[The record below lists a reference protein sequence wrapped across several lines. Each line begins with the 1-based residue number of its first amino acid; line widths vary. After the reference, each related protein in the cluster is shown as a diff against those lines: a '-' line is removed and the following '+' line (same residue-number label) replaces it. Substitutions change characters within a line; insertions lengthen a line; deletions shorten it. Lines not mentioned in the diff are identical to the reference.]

1 MNKLEYFNAKIEST
15 LSPMDYIQL
24 KKIKGDDIVLVDVRN
39 APKHIKK
46 DKIKDSLEIQQIDIL
61 DNLDQL
67 PKDKLIV
74 VYCWESWCNL
84 AAKSCVTLL
93 ENGYD
98 CMELGGG
105 IASWK
110 VMNMPIEDL

>member
-1 MNKLEYFNAKIEST
+1 MSKLDYFKAKVEAT
-15 LSPMDYIQL
+15 LSPMDYMQL
-24 KKIKGDDIVLVDVRN
+24 KKMKGDDVILVDVRN

-46 DKIKDSLEIQQIDIL
+46 DKIKDSIEIQQIDL
-61 DNLDQL
+61 VNNLEQL
-67 PKDKLIV
+67 PKDKMIV

-84 AAKSCVTLL
+84 AAKACITLI
-93 ENGYD
+93 ENGYE

-110 VMNMPIEDL
+110 IMNMPVEEL

>member
-1 MNKLEYFNAKIEST
+1 MNKLKYFKAKVEAT
-15 LSPMDYIQL
+15 VSPMDYL
-24 KKIKGDDIVLVDVRN
+24 KIKEEKGEDILLVDVRN

-46 DKIKDSLEIQQIDIL
+46 EKIKGSIEIQQIDLIN
-61 DNLDQL
+61 NLDQL
-67 PKDKLIV
+67 SKDKIIV
-74 VYCWESWCNL
+74 VYCWETWCNL
-84 AAKSCVTLL
+84 AAKACVTLL

-110 VMNMPIEDL
+110 TMNMPVEEL